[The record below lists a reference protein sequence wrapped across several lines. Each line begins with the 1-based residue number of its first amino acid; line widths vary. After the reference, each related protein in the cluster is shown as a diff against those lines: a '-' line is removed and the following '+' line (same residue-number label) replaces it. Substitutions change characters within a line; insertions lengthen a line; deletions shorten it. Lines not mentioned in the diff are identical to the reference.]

1 MKSCTAWA
9 LPGDSMTYGTW
20 ISSVTTNAVVSS
32 VITTQMAMTHHQ
44 RRSQPRRRGSASAEG
59 TSEVPVTIAVGV
71 LRFVI
76 ALVVLGAA
84 LAIAARIAMNGTLQP
99 ATDQADRN
107 RDLPRTRF
115 QRTQPSVR
123 VATAERVTPTPWWV
137 RARSMVVLSVI
148 LAVLGAFLALLVV
161 LGGALILT
169 GLKNAVQ

>member
-1 MKSCTAWA
+1 
-9 LPGDSMTYGTW
+9 
-20 ISSVTTNAVVSS
+20 
-32 VITTQMAMTHHQ
+32 
-44 RRSQPRRRGSASAEG
+44 
-59 TSEVPVTIAVGV
+59 

-99 ATDQADRN
+99 ATDQPDRG

-115 QRTQPSVR
+115 QRTQAGVR
-123 VATAERVTPTPWWV
+123 VAAAERVAPTPWWV
-137 RARSMVVLSVI
+137 RARSMVLLSV
-148 LAVLGAFLALLVV
+148 LLGLLGAFLALLVV